1 MNYEKWKDNLEKM
14 LRETGNIIISNM
26 TTVNIFSVENYD
38 LFIKYL
44 ITLRKKYPTKHLKM
58 QFMTNYLRYPEFLSL
73 PILDRD
79 TKSEFEYKIR
89 NLIDDLTINYKDYVN
104 FAEIDQLNRLV
115 DYMNEL
121 ITEKNKLKLLKK
133 DFFSYINEYD
143 KRRNVNFLNT
153 FPSLNQFYK
162 LCQEI

>member
-1 MNYEKWKDNLEKM
+1 
-14 LRETGNIIISNM
+14 
-26 TTVNIFSVENYD
+26 
-38 LFIKYL
+38 
-44 ITLRKKYPTKHLKM
+44 
-58 QFMTNYLRYPEFLSL
+58 MTNYLRYPEFLSL